1 MRTHD
6 AVLHASAKYSM
17 ARNSIAMVMPICQH
31 PINKNGVIVYDLS
44 IDPEQFILSDAD
56 EIAGSIFTPA
66 NELPEGVSRIPLK
79 TVHMNKCPVVVPL
92 KTLDEDSAKR
102 LDIDVNQNLEH
113 RDTLLQH
120 IDSLEQKTRQVFN
133 QQDYPAVIDPDA
145 QLYSGGFFSNNDYSQ
160 MQRIQQ
166 STAGELATL
175 VLNFDDDRIPEMLF
189 RYRARNFPQ
198 TLSSSEQQQ
207 WDEYRTQKFNDPACG
222 IRTINQV
229 KASIEAL
236 RIAPDTTGHQLA
248 VLDELEKYLQQPDLS
263 PS

>member
-1 MRTHD
+1 
-6 AVLHASAKYSM
+6 
-17 ARNSIAMVMPICQH
+17 
-31 PINKNGVIVYDLS
+31 
-44 IDPEQFILSDAD
+44 
-56 EIAGSIFTPA
+56 
-66 NELPEGVSRIPLK
+66 
-79 TVHMNKCPVVVPL
+79 
-92 KTLDEDSAKR
+92 
-102 LDIDVNQNLEH
+102 
-113 RDTLLQH
+113 
-120 IDSLEQKTRQVFN
+120 
-133 QQDYPAVIDPDA
+133 
-145 QLYSGGFFSNNDYSQ
+145 